1 MSTGR
6 VPQGG
11 LESIAHSS
19 SAEHVV
25 IIGGGATGAL
35 IAVRLAEHGFRV
47 TVVEKAHVGN
57 GSSSR
62 SAAGIRAQ
70 FSTEETVVGMQ
81 YSTWWYSHFHDLLH
95 SPPDVRE
102 QPVMRQ
108 NGYLF
113 LYETPDAIPA
123 WYPRRRHELAEL
135 WHHAQVAASMQQRV
149 GLPVEVLTPQVVQ
162 ERWPHFVTDR
172 LLGATWCPTDGFLL
186 PHMIYTE
193 GFRRAKELGVQVQ
206 QQTEVQGAILH
217 ADRIR
222 ALITSQGTIE
232 ADWFVNATNAWAAR
246 VSPRIGGMPLPVVP
260 LKRYLYF
267 LKPTQPVM
275 AAETWHHLP
284 MTIYGVGSHRGAH
297 SRPEHDLLLL
307 AWAHETEPEP
317 QFSDADQDRIDSP
330 FRHDNGID
338 NYGYA
343 ILEQV
348 ERFSPL
354 LANAGGLVAT
364 TSGFYGTTPDANP
377 LIGFDTQ
384 QQNLIHVVGFSGHGL
399 MHTPISALL
408 VVALLT
414 GEADHGHVRLPPPFD
429 HATIDLRTFA
439 PQRVFDRSRKETLVL

>member
-1 MSTGR
+1 MARSFT
-6 VPQGG
+6 
-11 LESIAHSS
+11 
-19 SAEHVV
+19 AEHVV
-25 IIGGGATGAL
+25 IIGGGVTGAL
-35 IAVRLAEHGFRV
+35 IAVRLAERGFRV
-47 TVVEKAHVGN
+47 TVTEKAQVGN

-62 SAAGIRAQ
+62 SSAGIRAQ

-81 YSTWWYSHFHDLLH
+81 YSEWWYSHFHELLH
-95 SPPDVRE
+95 SSPDVRK

-123 WYPRRRHELAEL
+123 WYPRRRREAAQL
-135 WHHAQVAASMQQRV
+135 WHYAQVAAAMQQRS
-149 GLPVEVLTPQVVQ
+149 GLPVEVLAPQVVQ
-162 ERWPHFVTDR
+162 ERWPHLVAER

-206 QQTEVQGAILH
+206 QQTEVLGALLH
-217 ADRIR
+217 AGRIR
-222 ALITSQGTIE
+222 ALVTNQGTIE

-246 VSPRIGGMPLPVVP
+246 VSPLIGGMPLAVAP

-267 LKPTQPVM
+267 LKPTQPIM
-275 AAETWHHLP
+275 DAETWHQLP
-284 MTIYGVGSHRGAH
+284 MTIYGVGSQRGAH

-307 AWAHETEPEP
+307 AWAHETEPESE
-317 QFSDADQDRIDSP
+317 FSDADQDRVDAS

-348 ERFSPL
+348 EQFSPL
-354 LANAGGLVAT
+354 LANTGGLVAT

-377 LIGFDTQ
+377 LIGFDTH
-384 QQNLIHVVGFSGHGL
+384 QQNLIHAVGFSGHGV
-399 MHTPISALL
+399 MHAPISALL

-414 GEADHGHVRLPPPFD
+414 GDADSGHVRLPPPFE

-439 PQRVFDRSRKETLVL
+439 AERAFNRAQKETLVL

>member
-1 MSTGR
+1 M
-6 VPQGG
+6 
-11 LESIAHSS
+11 AHSP
-19 SAEHVV
+19 ADHVV
-25 IIGGGATGAL
+25 VIGGGATGAL
-35 IAVRLAEHGFRV
+35 IAVGLAERGFRV
-47 TVVEKAHVGN
+47 TVVEKAQVGN

-81 YSTWWYSHFHDLLH
+81 YSEWWYSHFHDLLH

-102 QPVMRQ
+102 QPVIHR

-113 LYETPDAIPA
+113 LYEDPAAVPA
-123 WYPRRRHELAEL
+123 WQPRRREELAHT
-135 WHHAQVAASMQQRV
+135 WRQAQAAAAMQQRV
-149 GLPVEVLTPQVVQ
+149 GLPVEVLTPQIVQ
-162 ERWPHFVTDR
+162 ERWPHLMADR

-193 GFRRAKELGVQVQ
+193 GFRRAKELGVLLQ
-206 QQTEVQGAILH
+206 QQTEVLGAMLH
-217 ADRIR
+217 ANRIR

-246 VSPRIGGMPLPVVP
+246 LSPRIGGMTLFVSP

-267 LKPTQPVM
+267 LKPSHPVM
-275 AAETWHHLP
+275 DEATWRHLP

-317 QFSDADQDRIDSP
+317 QFDDADQDRIDPP

-343 ILEQV
+343 ILAQV
-348 ERFSPL
+348 EEFSPL

-364 TSGFYGTTPDANP
+364 TCGFYGTTPDANP
-377 LIGFDTQ
+377 LIGFDAQ

-399 MHTPISALL
+399 MHTPISALF

-414 GEADHGHVRLPPPFD
+414 GEAEHGHVRLPPPFD
-429 HATIDLRTFA
+429 HATIDLSPFA
-439 PQRVFDRSRKETLVL
+439 PGRVFDRSRKETLVL